1 MPPRR
6 GRRRERAD
14 QMRGV
19 FTTATRGVRRVH
31 TSAVSHHAA
40 SPKVTSV
47 GGHRGR
53 SSIARALGATVL
65 AAMTLAACSPATT
78 GVQAAPSLKSS
89 APSSSAP
96 PAQSMTAS
104 PRLETSVSA
113 KEGGR
118 RVAASPAPPKAK
130 EPAPDPNAYIPM
142 RAFPWGT
149 LPTDEFLKLAEDY
162 EIINAGPAG
171 TPFGWALCTTPITY
185 SIDSRTL
192 PAKYR
197 AEASADVDWALGWW
211 GTVTGLT
218 FARVPDVPT
227 SVDRATSV
235 IAPEDGVERERH
247 IYIRFTPDE
256 DVASL
261 AGNVVGLGGP
271 TRLYMRSR
279 ELVGGALNLST
290 AYAKTAS
297 QSELR
302 ALMLHELG
310 HVIGLG
316 HSKDPRNIMYPIVS
330 ENNWLGPGDMIGA
343 TVLDRPCTSGELDA
357 REKDT
362 LEQLYPLDLPYNQFN
377 R

>member
-1 MPPRR
+1 
-6 GRRRERAD
+6 
-14 QMRGV
+14 
-19 FTTATRGVRRVH
+19 
-31 TSAVSHHAA
+31 
-40 SPKVTSV
+40 
-47 GGHRGR
+47 
-53 SSIARALGATVL
+53 
-65 AAMTLAACSPATT
+65 
-78 GVQAAPSLKSS
+78 
-89 APSSSAP
+89 
-96 PAQSMTAS
+96 
-104 PRLETSVSA
+104 
-113 KEGGR
+113 
-118 RVAASPAPPKAK
+118 
-130 EPAPDPNAYIPM
+130 M
-142 RAFPWGT
+142 RAFPWGN
-149 LPTDEFLKLAEDY
+149 LPTDEFLRLAEDY

-171 TPFGWALCTTPITY
+171 TPFGWALCTTPITF

-197 AEASADVDWALGWW
+197 GTASADVEWALGWW
-211 GTVTGLT
+211 GTVTGLA
-218 FARVPDVPT
+218 FSRVPDVPT

-290 AYAKTAS
+290 AYAQTAS
-297 QSELR
+297 RSELR

-343 TVLDRPCTSGELDA
+343 TVLDRPCTSGDTDG
-357 REKDT
+357 RQNDT
-362 LEQLYPLDLPYNQFN
+362 LEQLYPLDLPYNEFN

>member
-6 GRRRERAD
+6 GRPRDRAD
-14 QMRGV
+14 QMRRVSTG
-19 FTTATRGVRRVH
+19 TTGARRVH
-31 TSAVSHHAA
+31 TPAVNHHVAPPNTA
-40 SPKVTSV
+40 SV
-47 GGHRGR
+47 GGHKWW
-53 SSIARALGATVL
+53 SSMARALGATVL
-65 AAMTLAACSPATT
+65 AALTLAACSPAPT
-78 GVQAAPSLKSS
+78 GMQAAPILKSS

-96 PAQSMTAS
+96 PASSMATS
-104 PRLETSVSA
+104 PRPETSVSA

-118 RVAASPAPPKAK
+118 RAAESPAQPKAK
-130 EPAPDPNAYIPM
+130 KPAPDPNAYIPM
-142 RAFPWGT
+142 RAFPWGN
-149 LPTDEFLKLAEDY
+149 LPEDEFLALAKDY
-162 EIINAGPAG
+162 EIFNAGPAG
-171 TPFGWALCTTPITY
+171 TPFGWGLCATPITF
-185 SIDSRTL
+185 SIDARTL

-197 AEASADVDWALGWW
+197 DAASADVSWALGWW
-211 GTVTGLT
+211 GTVTGLA
-218 FARVPDVPT
+218 FSLVPDVPT
-227 SVDRATSV
+227 SVDRETSV
-235 IAPEDGVERERH
+235 ITPDDGVERERH

-271 TRLYMRSR
+271 TRLYMKSR

-290 AYAKTAS
+290 AYSKTAS
-297 QSELR
+297 VAERR

-343 TVLDRPCTSGELDA
+343 AILDRPCTSGDPDA
-357 REKDT
+357 RQKDT
-362 LEQLYPLDLPYNQFN
+362 LEQLYPLDLPYNEFN